1 MKNILVVSLGFFAL
15 SCAHERVAETPTV
28 HFTYA
33 PELLENIQKTV
44 ARKPASM
51 PLEATEEKSP
61 RRVYFSSLYHQS
73 LVIGQF
79 LKKDARREFCP
90 QFHHD
95 KIATESYYVP
105 HMVAYPKSQVEEEGK
120 DYFPELAFN
129 KKFPLKEYHAQ
140 IEAEID
146 VLCEEGISDNYYKF
160 DNLVTHYAG
169 KPSFHSHPKAME
181 SVLKIPVFAN
191 YYLIHMLQGEAAQVA
206 ISIPE
211 EAMLIKLTQT
221 HWFDKYL
228 SEASRLRHSFIKNK
242 LVRR

>member
-1 MKNILVVSLGFFAL
+1 MKNILLVGFGLIAI
-15 SCAHERVAETPTV
+15 SCAHERAVETPTV

-51 PLEATEEKSP
+51 PLDAQEEKSP

-73 LVIGQF
+73 LVLGQF
-79 LKKDARREFCP
+79 LKKDSRREFCP

-95 KIATESYYVP
+95 KIATDSYHVP

-120 DYFPELAFN
+120 DYFPELAFDKN
-129 KKFPLKEYHAQ
+129 FSLRQYHAQ
-140 IEAEID
+140 IETELD

-160 DNLVTHYAG
+160 DNLITHHASR
-169 KPSFHSHPKAME
+169 PSFHSHPKAME

-191 YYLIHMLQGEAAQVA
+191 YYLIHMLQGEAAHVA
-206 ISIPE
+206 VAIPE

-228 SEASRLRHSFIKNK
+228 AEASRLRHSFIKNK